1 MRRIYEYR
9 VGMNFVPC
17 IGPSR
22 CTPQKSAAGR
32 QSGTKPQNRWPG
44 PEGSRP
50 GPAHQ
55 FFGPARPKNKNRPGL
70 KILLARM
77 GRKILDG
84 PMGRAD
90 GPGRQSEVGP
100 AHGPLGRAGPHG
112 PASSTL
118 RVGLFPNFFLLLS
131 CQPVPSVF
139 LEFELSTHFP
149 NIRKRMEIEL
159 NLTFV
164 VECHSL

>member
-1 MRRIYEYR
+1 MAR
-9 VGMNFVPC
+9 PD
-17 IGPSR
+17 
-22 CTPQKSAAGR
+22 
-32 QSGTKPQNRWPG
+32 

-55 FFGPARPKNKNRPGL
+55 FFGPAQEQKSARAKNFACTDGSENPGR
-70 KILLARM
+70 AE
-77 GRKILDG
+77 
-84 PMGRAD
+84 MGRAD

-100 AHGPLGRAGPHG
+100 AHGPLGRAAWAGPHG
-112 PASSTL
+112 PGRPTL

-139 LEFELSTHFP
+139 LEFDLSTHFP
-149 NIRKRMEIEL
+149 NIPKLMEIEL

-164 VECHSL
+164 VAHPSL